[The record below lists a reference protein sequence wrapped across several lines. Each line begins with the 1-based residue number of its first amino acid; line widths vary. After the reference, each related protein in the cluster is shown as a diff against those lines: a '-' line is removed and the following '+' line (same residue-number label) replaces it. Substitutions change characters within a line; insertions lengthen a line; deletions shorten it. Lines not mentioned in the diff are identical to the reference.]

1 MKKYL
6 FLFFLLFFL
15 SCQDKGD
22 TTPPSVKIISPE
34 NGSIVNE
41 IVAINC
47 EATDD
52 EGIQLVSFFINDN
65 LDSFLVSEA
74 PYSYDWNTNSLEDAS
89 YSIKAKAMD
98 LSGNVAEASE
108 VIVTVDNS
116 LSYPNSVEIIDIS
129 YTLTQMTIKFSRSS
143 ENDFKSYKIYT
154 SDSDSSGKNQLG
166 EILEIEDTVFTTTNF
181 NPTQPSW
188 YYIEVNDF
196 YGYSTFSSGYY
207 ILDNNPS
214 IPGLLVPKYNNGNL
228 KFLWTPCPDNDF
240 YRYNLYESLY
250 SDMSV
255 KNLIISK
262 SVRDDTS
269 YSVIHD
275 IMESQKYYQ
284 LEIEDEWGSK
294 SYSEIL
300 EASVPFSMVKTYGGV
315 LNQKGYAINKTFDG
329 GYIIVGSTTAG
340 AGGTNVWILKINGS
354 GQYSWS
360 RTYGGEEND
369 IGKDIIQT
377 SDGGFL
383 LTGYTKSY
391 SADGNMD
398 LWLIKTDQSGQ
409 TCIPDEDGNC
419 TQNSSKW
426 IRSYGSSGNDFGNS
440 VIETID
446 GNYVVAGKN
455 GRIPSI
461 FAIMVDQFGDKIWDG
476 LYGYGPNDVAN
487 SIIENENQGFFLIG
501 KVNNNNSVDNLCLLS
516 IDNNGQQQNL
526 RIEDNSG
533 GDDVGH
539 SIVKKSDG
547 SGYVL
552 SGANKSYNNSAW
564 SNMWMLTTDILGET
578 DLNNHFGDSYTE
590 VGNYAHQTPD
600 NGYIISGF
608 TESFGQGLYD
618 IWVVKTDSFGE
629 KIFSHTIGGGLDE
642 KALGGTMGHN
652 GELII
657 VGYTKSFSSGDDEAI
672 VIIMNPNYQP

>member
-6 FLFFLLFFL
+6 FLFLLLFIL

-22 TTPPSVKIISPE
+22 TTPPSIKIIFPE
-34 NGSIVNE
+34 NGTIVNE
-41 IVAINC
+41 IVTINC

-52 EGIQLVSFFINDN
+52 EGIQSVSFFINDN
-65 LDSFLVSEA
+65 LDSFKVSEA
-74 PYSYDWNTNSLEDAS
+74 PYSYDWNTNFLEGAS
-89 YSIKAKAMD
+89 YSINAKAMD
-98 LSGNVAEASE
+98 LSGNIAEASE
-108 VIVTVDNS
+108 IIVTVDNS

-129 YTLTQMTIKFSRSS
+129 YTLTQMTIKFDRSL
-143 ENDFKSYKIYT
+143 ENDFKSYKIYI
-154 SDSDSSGKNQLG
+154 SNSDSSGKIQLG
-166 EILEIEDTVFTTTNF
+166 EIFEIEDTVFTTTNF

-188 YYIEVNDF
+188 YYVEVNDL

-214 IPGLLVPKYNNGNL
+214 LPGLLVPKYNNGTL
-228 KFLWTPCPDNDF
+228 KFLWSPCPDDDF

-250 SDMSV
+250 SDMSA

-269 YSVIHD
+269 HSVIYD
-275 IMESQKYYQ
+275 LMELQKYYQ
-284 LEIEDEWGSK
+284 LEIEDDWGSK
-294 SYSEIL
+294 SYSQIL

-315 LNQKGYAINKTFDG
+315 LNQKGYAIHKTFDG
-329 GYIIVGSTTAG
+329 GYIITGSTTAG
-340 AGGTNVWILKINGS
+340 SGGIDVWILKINGL
-354 GQYSWS
+354 GQYEWS
-360 RTYGGEEND
+360 RTYGGQDND

-383 LTGYTKSY
+383 VTGYTKSF
-391 SADGNMD
+391 SGNMD
-398 LWLIKTDQSGQ
+398 LWLIKTDQAGQ
-409 TCIPDEDGNC
+409 TCVPDGDGNC

-446 GNYVVAGKN
+446 GNYVVAGKI

-461 FAIMVDQFGDKIWDG
+461 FAIMVDQIGDKIWDG

-487 SIIENENQGFFLIG
+487 SIIDNNGQGFFLVG
-501 KVNNNNSVDNLCLLS
+501 KSNNNNDDNLCILS
-516 IDNNGQQQNL
+516 IGNDGVIQNL
-526 RIEDNSG
+526 ANESLGMI
-533 GDDVGH
+533 GDDVGYN
-539 SIVKKSDG
+539 IVKKFDE
-547 SGYVL
+547 SGYVIA
-552 SGANKSYNNSAW
+552 GANKSYNNSSW
-564 SNMWMLTTDILGET
+564 SNMWLLTTSIAGNF
-578 DLNNHFGDSYTE
+578 DLDKNFGGSYTE

-600 NGYIISGF
+600 NGYIVSGF
-608 TESFGQGLYD
+608 TESYGQGLYD
-618 IWVVKTDSFGE
+618 IWVVKTDNSGE
-629 KIFSHTIGGGLDE
+629 QIFSHTIGGSLDE
-642 KALGGTMGHN
+642 KALGGTKGHN
-652 GELII
+652 DELVI